1 MGIFSRTRD
10 IFAANM
16 TELLDRSEDPAKMI
30 RMIILE
36 MEETLV
42 EVRASAA
49 RSIADGKEMR
59 RALKRLEELQYSWTE
74 KAELALSKDRE
85 DLAKAALIE
94 RQKAADMAGGLQEEI
109 DQIEETLK
117 SYEADI
123 AKLQGKLRE
132 ARARQNAIATRLE
145 SAVSR
150 ARAREVLNG
159 GRTEDAFSKF
169 EILERRADFA
179 EGRAEALG
187 MTGPKSL
194 EEEIAELRSS
204 EKVDAELEAMKAAL
218 KRKGDYGMEDVLLPL
233 VICSILFI
241 GLPWLVFHYVTKW
254 KQTATITGADEKL
267 LDELYDLARRLDDRL
282 CSIERI
288 MTAENPNWRQQ
299 CLPDAT
305 ARIEEEL
312 NEVRSRGRTRSRVRT
327 GE

>member
-16 TELLDRSEDPAKMI
+16 TELLDRAEDPARMI

-59 RALKRLEELQYSWTE
+59 RALKRLEELQTSWTE

-94 RQKAADMAGGLQEEI
+94 RQKAADMAEGLKAEI
-109 DQIEETLK
+109 DLIDEALK

-145 SAVSR
+145 SAVAR
-150 ARAREVLNG
+150 AKAREVLNG
-159 GRTEDAFSKF
+159 GRTEDAFGKF
-169 EILERRADFA
+169 ELLERRADFA
-179 EGRAEALG
+179 EGRADALG

-194 EEEIAELRSS
+194 EEEIAELQASD
-204 EKVDAELEAMKAAL
+204 KVQAELEAMKAAL
-218 KRKGDYGMEDVLLPL
+218 KRKGE
-233 VICSILFI
+233 
-241 GLPWLVFHYVTKW
+241 
-254 KQTATITGADEKL
+254 
-267 LDELYDLARRLDDRL
+267 
-282 CSIERI
+282 
-288 MTAENPNWRQQ
+288 
-299 CLPDAT
+299 
-305 ARIEEEL
+305 
-312 NEVRSRGRTRSRVRT
+312 
-327 GE
+327 